1 MNEPGT
7 AADDAGV
14 MRNAP
19 LLVNV
24 AQSDVQA
31 LAELSTVRQ
40 YDPGE
45 AIFREG
51 DPGDAFYTIVRGSVR
66 IFVGSAGGREV
77 TLATIGRG
85 DSVGE
90 LALLDGRERSAIAI
104 AIEPTTTLRVDRAQ
118 FRAWLGNHPPAA
130 VAVLETLSLR
140 LRRSNDAVAD
150 LSFLELP
157 QRIAKRLLQLHAET
171 APAVNGERRIRVTQS
186 ALASMVGSSRE
197 AVNKHL
203 KLFERAGW
211 VGLGRG
217 SVTLL
222 DVDSLRGQG

>member
-1 MNEPGT
+1 MVGAGT
-7 AADDAGV
+7 PIDGARV

-19 LLVNV
+19 LLAKV
-24 AQSDVQA
+24 AERDVQA
-31 LAELSTVRQ
+31 LAELSEVRE
-40 YDPGE
+40 YASGE

-51 DPGDAFYTIVRGSVR
+51 DPGDALHTIVRGAVR
-66 IFVGSAGGREV
+66 IFVVSPEGREA
-77 TLATIGRG
+77 TLATVGRG
-85 DSVGE
+85 DSIGE
-90 LALLDGRERSAIAI
+90 LALLDGRERSASAF
-104 AIEPTTTLRVDRAQ
+104 AVQPTTTLRVGREQ
-118 FRAWLGNHPPAA
+118 FRGWLADRPQAA

-157 QRIAKRLLQLHAET
+157 QRIAKRLLQLHVET
-171 APAVNGERRIRVTQS
+171 APDASGERRIRVTQS

-211 VGLGRG
+211 VGLSRG
-217 SVTLL
+217 AVAVL
-222 DVDSLRGQG
+222 DVDALRGQS